1 VVRAGKYK
9 GKTGKI
15 TATHPKENKVTVEGI
30 NIVKKHVKPN
40 QTHPQG
46 AIVEITKP
54 IWVSKVSIVEPTS
67 KKPSRIRYEI
77 DKENNKT
84 RVFVRG
90 GKADKVM
97 ADTATTP
104 PAVKKET
111 VKKAVPANNTTAA
124 RLRVQY
130 QSTIDKSC
138 KKNLA

>member
-1 VVRAGKYK
+1 MSTLHVAGKIYKIRLKKGDLVVVRAGKYK

-30 NIVKKHVKPN
+30 NIIKKHVKPN

-67 KKPSRIRYEI
+67 KRPSRIRYSV

-84 RVFVRG
+84 RVFVRS
-90 GKADKVM
+90 GKEIK
-97 ADTATTP
+97 
-104 PAVKKET
+104 
-111 VKKAVPANNTTAA
+111 
-124 RLRVQY
+124 
-130 QSTIDKSC
+130 
-138 KKNLA
+138 